1 MFLENIVDNFLT
13 QMIQESKRMGALLHL
28 IITNKEGL
36 VGGVK
41 VKSSLGCDDREIVEF
56 GILRRRIGAKCKI
69 TALNFRKADFGL
81 FKDLLVKSYGMD
93 GRVTQG
99 SWLIFKDH
107 LLQAQE

>member
-56 GILRRRIGAKCKI
+56 GILRRRIGGKCKI

-81 FKDLLVKSYGMD
+81 FKDLLVKSYGIRPWM
-93 GRVTQG
+93 
-99 SWLIFKDH
+99 
-107 LLQAQE
+107 EE